1 MKDGGTRAERKRR
14 AGRRAAEMVE
24 DGAVV
29 GVGTGSTAAYAIE
42 ALGEAVAD
50 GLSIK
55 GVPTSYQSRAM
66 TIEAG
71 IPMTELDA
79 VEGVDIAIDGADQV
93 ADGQLVKGG
102 GAAHAREKIV
112 DAAADRFVVVVDD
125 SKEAATL
132 SHPVPIEVV
141 PEARPPAT
149 ETVRELGGTPSVRS
163 AGQKD
168 GPVITQDGNLVIDCD
183 FGEIE
188 DPQGL
193 GERLSMIPG
202 VLEHGLF
209 IDLADEIVVGDPE
222 GVRVRSTR

>member
-1 MKDGGTRAERKRR
+1 MSEDDTTAARKRR
-14 AGRRAAEMVE
+14 AGERAVEMVE
-24 DGAVV
+24 DGSVV
-29 GVGTGSTAAYAIE
+29 GLGTGSTAAYAIQ

-50 GLSIK
+50 GLTIQ

-93 ADGQLVKGG
+93 ANGQLIKGG

-125 SKEAATL
+125 SKEASTL

-141 PEARPPAT
+141 PDARPPAM

-168 GPVITQDGNLVIDCD
+168 GPVITQHGNLVVDCE
-183 FGEIE
+183 FGRIE
-188 DPQGL
+188 DPHGL
-193 GERLSMIPG
+193 GKELSSIPG

-209 IDLADEIVVGDPE
+209 LDLADEIVVGDPE